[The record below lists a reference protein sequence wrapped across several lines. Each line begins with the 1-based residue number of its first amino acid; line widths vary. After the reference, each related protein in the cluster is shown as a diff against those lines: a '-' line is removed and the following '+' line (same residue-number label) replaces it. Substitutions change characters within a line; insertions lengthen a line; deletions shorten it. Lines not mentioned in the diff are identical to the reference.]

1 MATLKYPLEQVLS
14 VKKRRVEAAEELVKE
29 KQKALEAEQ
38 EKLKQRETERDAVK
52 NHYQDKLA
60 QLRAELDH
68 ETTTDKI
75 QQMKVYLKIVI
86 ERLKV
91 EEKKVEDQ
99 KEQVNIAEK
108 NLNVAK
114 MELKQRRLEVDKME
128 SHRLD
133 WFKEMRK
140 EEEIQ
145 LGREQ
150 DELGNV
156 MHLIHKRTGM

>member
-1 MATLKYPLEQVLS
+1 MAKLGYPLEQVLS
-14 VKKRRVEAAEELVKE
+14 VKKKRVETAEEVVKE
-29 KQKALEAEQ
+29 KTKALELEK
-38 EKLKQRETERDAVK
+38 EKLRQREEERNVVK
-52 NHYQDKLA
+52 NHYNDKLS

-86 ERLKV
+86 EKLKI
-91 EEKKVEDQ
+91 EDKKVEDQ
-99 KEQVNIAEK
+99 KEQVSIAEK
-108 NLNVAK
+108 NLNIAK

-128 SHRLD
+128 SHKTD
-133 WFKEMRK
+133 WIKEAKK

>member
-14 VKKRRVEAAEELVKE
+14 VKKKRVETAEALVKE

-38 EKLKQRETERDAVK
+38 EKLKQREVERDAVK
-52 NHYQDKLA
+52 KHYHDKLA
-60 QLRAELDH
+60 QMRAELDH

-75 QQMKVYLKIVI
+75 QQMKVYLKIVM
-86 ERLKV
+86 EKLKI

-128 SHRLD
+128 SHKAD
-133 WFKEMRK
+133 WFKEMRR

-145 LGREQ
+145 LGKEQ